1 MLLSIV
7 VLVSLTHHQYSELFI
22 IIIFT
27 VQVETVREL
36 INSIDVSHIAMLRIV
51 AELLSMVR
59 HTMVYNITIN
69 PNPNPSTFILI
80 IIILY

>member
-7 VLVSLTHHQYSELFI
+7 VLVSLTHHQYSEHFI
-22 IIIFT
+22 IIVFI

-59 HTMVYNITIN
+59 HTMVYNITTN
-69 PNPNPSTFILI
+69 PNPNPST
-80 IIILY
+80 